1 MEPGLRIAG
10 RYRLERALG
19 GGGFGQVWQAVDL
32 LRDRDVAVKFLH
44 RDVAASGPV
53 WLSKFRQEA
62 KIAVRLNHR
71 NITAVDDFG
80 EYEGQW
86 YLVMEFL
93 RGKDLAEEMAG
104 HPHGLPVPR
113 AVTLAAR
120 IAEGLAAA
128 HEHGVVHRDL
138 KPANLMLLDGD
149 QVEICDFGIAHIA
162 EASAAHTLHGRKAGT
177 PAYMAPEQWRGD
189 PVDDRTDLYA
199 FGGILYVLLTGHPVF
214 RGPSVDAFMGQHLN
228 AEPAAPSTDRPEIPE
243 ALNRLVLD
251 LLAKEPGRRP
261 GSAEEV
267 LASLR
272 GSEDAGVPPVRPD
285 VPLRPVPR
293 RGDPPVERGS
303 PLEPDTAARI
313 SSAPLIPRRTLV
325 IAAAVAAAL
334 VVVPFVVIRGD
345 GSEDRHFRV
354 RFTLSGH
361 DKFVSSLAFSPDG
374 SKMAT
379 GSSDS
384 TAKVWNARTGAL
396 ITTLNGHTK
405 AVTSVAFSPD
415 GSRLVT
421 AGSDDTVKVW
431 SAGTGALITT
441 LTGHEYG
448 VGTLAF
454 SPDGSRLVTAGSE
467 KPKLW
472 NFRTGALIATIN
484 DPSGV
489 NWKVRFNSASSLLVT
504 VPGVPVWT
512 AKLWTAKTGA
522 LVRTLAG
529 HRDYV
534 SDAVFSPDDS
544 MLVTTSGDHT
554 AKMWNARTGAL
565 ITTLTGHKDTVSAAA
580 FSPDGSRLATS
591 SWDKTIKVWNAR
603 TGALVTTLTGS
614 KGSVSEVVFSP
625 DGRTLATDDRNTVRI
640 WNARTSSRISSFDGK
655 RKLVPFIGTPHYV
668 SELTFSPDGSLL
680 AAASADIVMILERTD

>member
-1 MEPGLRIAG
+1 MERT
-10 RYRLERALG
+10 LG

-80 EYEGQW
+80 EHEGQW

-149 QVEICDFGIAHIA
+149 QVKICDFGIAHIA
-162 EASAAHTLHGRKAGT
+162 EASATHTLHGRKAGT

-199 FGGILYVLLTGHPVF
+199 LGGILYVLLTGHPVF

-243 ALNRLVLD
+243 ALDRLVLD
-251 LLAKEPGRRP
+251 LLAKEPGQRP

-267 LASLR
+267 LARLR
-272 GSEDAGVPPVRPD
+272 GSEDAGVPPARPD

-293 RGDPPVERGS
+293 RGDPPGERGS

-325 IAAAVAAAL
+325 IAAAVAAAV
-334 VVVPFVVIRGD
+334 VVVPFVVIGGND
-345 GSEDRHFRV
+345 GSEDRRFRV

-361 DKFVSSLAFSPDG
+361 DKFVSS
-374 SKMAT
+374 
-379 GSSDS
+379 
-384 TAKVWNARTGAL
+384 
-396 ITTLNGHTK
+396 
-405 AVTSVAFSPD
+405 VAFSPD
-415 GSRLVT
+415 GSRIVT

-441 LTGHEYG
+441 LTDHEYG
-448 VGTLAF
+448 GGTLAF

-467 KPKLW
+467 RPKLW
-472 NFRTGALIATIN
+472 NFRTGALISTIN

-489 NWKVRFNSASSLLVT
+489 NWKVRFNPASSLLVT

-522 LVRTLAG
+522 LVKTLAG

-534 SDAVFSPDDS
+534 SDAVFSPDGS

-603 TGALVTTLTGS
+603 TGVLVTTLTES

-640 WNARTSSRISSFDGK
+640 WNARTGSRISSFDGK